1 MALGKRGSVAAAVKS
16 FLMTRSGIRPN
27 AYEISL
33 TTAQLLQIFEH
44 ALGLV
49 MMLRIGSLLAIRE
62 SPSVA
67 R

>member
-1 MALGKRGSVAAAVKS
+1 
-16 FLMTRSGIRPN
+16 MTRSGIRPN